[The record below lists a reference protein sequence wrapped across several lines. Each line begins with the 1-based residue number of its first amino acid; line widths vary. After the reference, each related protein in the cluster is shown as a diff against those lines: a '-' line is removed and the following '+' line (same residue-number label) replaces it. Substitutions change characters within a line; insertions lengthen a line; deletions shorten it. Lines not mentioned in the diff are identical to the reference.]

1 MISRAIIGL
10 RRKCNFKPEN
20 DCSTLSASPIQSH
33 LTRGQAVIKS
43 GKNNRILAETA
54 ETCGSAAVFSPPRR
68 SPLARSAPASW
79 GLARLFER
87 VIDHRKSPETQE

>member
-10 RRKCNFKPEN
+10 SRKCDFKPEN
-20 DCSTLSASPIQSH
+20 RSQALSVSPIQSH

-43 GKNNRILAETA
+43 GKNNRILAATA
-54 ETCGSAAVFSPPRR
+54 ETFGSAAVFSPPRR
-68 SPLARSAPASW
+68 SPLARPAPASW